1 MTYSFDGDTAKVV
14 GVQNAVVLQ
23 HVAFWVRLNETNQSN
38 EVNGKHWTYNSVKG
52 FSDYFSFLTER
63 QIRHSLDTLVSDG
76 YLEVGVFNKNPYDR
90 TRWFTLTDKARELL
104 KYGQHELPDVSSPN
118 YKKCQMAT
126 TKSVEPIP
134 DNIPD
139 INQINTIP
147 PLSNTLSNERLLE
160 RPPEGALPQK
170 SAQRK
175 FVPPKLEE
183 VADYCRERGNA
194 VNASQFVDYYTS
206 VGWKVGKQSMKD
218 WKAAVRTW
226 ERRDASSASSKAKEK
241 ETYRAP
247 VFVGYDEEGR
257 GIYE

>member
-1 MTYSFDGDTAKVV
+1 MTYSFDGNTAKVV

-23 HVAFWVRLNETNQSN
+23 HVAFWVRLNETNHSN

-104 KYGQHELPDVSSPN
+104 KYGQHELLDVSSPN

-139 INQINTIP
+139 IDQINT
-147 PLSNTLSNERLLE
+147 PLSKE
-160 RPPEGALPQK
+160 RPPEGDPTPK
-170 SAQRK
+170 RERK
-175 FVPPKLEE
+175 RFTPPKLEE
-183 VADYCRERGNA
+183 VEAYCRERKNCID
-194 VNASQFVDYYTS
+194 ASKFIDYYES
-206 VGWKVGKQSMKD
+206 VGWKVGKQPMKD

-226 ERRDASSASSKAKEK
+226 ERRDASNASSQAKKE

-257 GIYE
+257 GIYK